1 MIKTI
6 EVEKD
11 RQITFKASAFSP
23 IQYGKLFKGRDF
35 MRDMEAMAEKN
46 KEVDEEGRTPF
57 SVENYEQFTRLAY
70 LFAYQGLS
78 ETPRMNDAQKEFLE
92 KYKNPWEWIDS
103 FDTFSIYLILP
114 EIVELWY
121 GNKETLVKAKKAA
134 PAPLVK

>member
-1 MIKTI
+1 MIKVI
-6 EVEKD
+6 EVEEN

-35 MRDMEAMAEKN
+35 MRDMEEMVEKN
-46 KEVDEEGRTPF
+46 KEIDEEGRAPF
-57 SVENYEQFTRLAY
+57 SMENYEQFARLAY

-78 ETPRMNDAQKEFLE
+78 DTPKVNDAQKEFLE
-92 KYKNPWEWIDS
+92 TYQNPWEWIDS

-114 EIVELWY
+114 EIVDLWY
-121 GNKETLVKAKKAA
+121 GNNKTLVKAKKTS